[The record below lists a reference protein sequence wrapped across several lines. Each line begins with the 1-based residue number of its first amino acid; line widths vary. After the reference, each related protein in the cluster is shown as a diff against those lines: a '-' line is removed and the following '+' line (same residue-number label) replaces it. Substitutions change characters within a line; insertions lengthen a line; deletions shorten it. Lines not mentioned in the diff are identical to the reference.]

1 MVKLNSIIL
10 ILDSQLERL
19 FLNFQEVIFLN
30 KIKVL
35 IVDDEK
41 LIRKGL
47 NIILSSYDDLEIVGD
62 ASNGY
67 EALEFCK
74 TNDVDIVLMDIR
86 MKVCDGVLGTRLIKE
101 YDSSIAL
108 LILTTFNDDEYI
120 EDAMK
125 FGASGYLLKDSSD
138 EVLHEGIRSS
148 FLEIL
153 YLIKVWLKNYVP
165 SKTIEQ
171 KHISDMY
178 NLTEK
183 EISII
188 RLIAN
193 GLNNKEISQELFLS
207 EGTIKNNIT
216 NILGKLELRDRTQL
230 VIFAFKNKIV
240 I

>member
-1 MVKLNSIIL
+1 MV
-10 ILDSQLERL
+10 SQLELL
-19 FLNFQEVIFLN
+19 FLNFQGVIFLN

-47 NIILSSYDDLEIVGD
+47 KIILSSYNDLEIVGD

-74 TNDVDIVLMDIR
+74 MNDVDIVLMDIR

-101 YDSSIAL
+101 YNNSITL

-120 EDAMK
+120 KDAMK

-148 FLEIL
+148 FFGNIVLDKSVAEKIMTSEKTVKQEHL
-153 YLIKVWLKNYVP
+153 Y
-165 SKTIEQ
+165 
-171 KHISDMY
+171 DMY
-178 NLTEK
+178 NLT
-183 EISII
+183 
-188 RLIAN
+188 
-193 GLNNKEISQELFLS
+193 
-207 EGTIKNNIT
+207 
-216 NILGKLELRDRTQL
+216 
-230 VIFAFKNKIV
+230 
-240 I
+240 

>member
-1 MVKLNSIIL
+1 MS
-10 ILDSQLERL
+10 
-19 FLNFQEVIFLN
+19 

-47 NIILSSYDDLEIVGD
+47 KIILSSYDDLEIIGD

-74 TNDVDIVLMDIR
+74 SNEVDVVLMDIR
-86 MKVCDGVLGTRLIKE
+86 MNICDGVLGTRLIKE
-101 YDSSIAL
+101 YDESIAL

-120 EDAMK
+120 KDAMK

-148 FLEIL
+148 FFGNVVLD
-153 YLIKVWLKNYVP
+153 KNVIEKIM
-165 SKTIEQ
+165 SVEKTVEHE
-171 KHISDMY
+171 HISNIY

-188 RLIAN
+188 KLIAD
-193 GLNNKEISQELFLS
+193 GLSNKEISQELFLS

-230 VIFAFKNKIV
+230 AIFAFKNKIV